1 MGGSPGADKIAAWL
15 ASLPDD
21 EVLERISR
29 LQATYSYDPEIMLC
43 NHEGLKILL
52 DEAAEFVPEDWA

>member
-1 MGGSPGADKIAAWL
+1 MGGSPGASKIAAWL

-21 EVLERISR
+21 EVLERILR

-43 NHEGLKILL
+43 NHAALKILL